1 VSADP
6 LAGPA
11 IVCPA
16 VKLLFTSTY
25 AVLIGTIPVAPVA
38 PVAPTGISV
47 IASQANPFHFHV
59 FPDAVNSSFSVGSLG
74 KLIGIYYLFLI
85 LFNSCLT
92 IICIT
97 LFC

>member
-25 AVLIGTIPVAPVA
+25 AVLIGTIPLAPVA
-38 PVAPTGISV
+38 PVAPTGVSV
-47 IASQANPFHFHV
+47 IESHANPFHLHV
-59 FPDAVNSSFSVGSLG
+59 LPAAVNSWFNVGSFG
-74 KLIGIYYLFLI
+74 KSIGIYLNI
-85 LFNSCLT
+85 VFNV
-92 IICIT
+92 
-97 LFC
+97 F